1 MAAIVDIIASPN
13 VGCIAIAAEHPIGK
27 LILEAPYTST
37 ADVASSLFPFLP
49 VRLLMQDQFRSDERI
64 GKVTAPLLV
73 MHGEHDPGIAIRF
86 GERLFALAHQPKRFV
101 RFPQGGHEDLDDH
114 GAIAVVRRFLYE

>member
-1 MAAIVDIIASPN
+1 MRRQHTL
-13 VGCIAIAAEHPIGK
+13 AAEQPIGK

-37 ADVASSLFPFLP
+37 ADVASVLLPFLP
-49 VRLLMQDQFRSDERI
+49 VRLLMKDQFRSDERI
-64 GKVTAPLLV
+64 AKVTAPLLL

-86 GERLFALAHQPKRFV
+86 GERVFALAHEPKRFV

-114 GAIAVVRRFLYE
+114 GAIAVVRQFLYD